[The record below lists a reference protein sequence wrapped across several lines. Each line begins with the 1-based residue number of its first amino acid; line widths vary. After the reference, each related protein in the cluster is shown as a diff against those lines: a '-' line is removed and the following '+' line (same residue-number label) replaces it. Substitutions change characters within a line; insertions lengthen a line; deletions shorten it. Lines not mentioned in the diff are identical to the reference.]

1 MLPSTGE
8 IKKTAKSIMKGKYIP
23 CLTTG
28 LIFLF
33 ASIALFFLCDII
45 SSVTMVY
52 MGTFLFVVLL
62 LFLIFPLFMGVIRY
76 FFRISDDVTDNP
88 VSIFYYFS
96 DFKTYDRI
104 FGFTVRIFLKLA
116 FSGFVLFLPYALL
129 KLFSSTFIYDK
140 LNVLTPTWTPILSTV
155 GDFALV
161 IAIILYVIINLK
173 YYLSFYI
180 FASSDYIT
188 GSDAIKYSVIISRR
202 TKADFLFLIFS
213 MVGYIILSVLL
224 VSILFV
230 FPLFISVYVV
240 HSRCAVNQ
248 YNETITNLKNRS
260 FG

>member
-8 IKKTAKSIMKGKYIP
+8 IKKTAKSIMKGKYLP
-23 CLTTG
+23 CITVT

-33 ASIALFFLCDII
+33 AFIALSFLCDII
-45 SSVTMVY
+45 ASVTMLY
-52 MGTFLFVVLL
+52 IGTFIFVVSFLL
-62 LFLIFPLFMGVIRY
+62 LIFPMFMGVIRY
-76 FFRISDDVTDNP
+76 FFRISDNVTDNP

-96 DFKTYDRI
+96 DFKTYDRL
-104 FGFTVRIFLKLA
+104 FGFTIRIFLKLT
-116 FSGFVLFLPYALL
+116 FSGFALLLPYALL

-155 GDFALV
+155 GDFALG
-161 IAIILYVIINLK
+161 IAIILYIIINLK
-173 YYLSFYI
+173 YYLSFHL

-188 GSDAIKYSVIISRR
+188 GSDAVKYSVIISRR

-213 MVGYIILSVLL
+213 MIGYILLSVFL

-230 FPLFISVYVV
+230 FPLFVSVYVV

-248 YNETITNLKNRS
+248 YNETINNLKNRS